1 MKLILEGLTRLFE
14 EIKVKESI
22 KDLKPEYQKVAE
34 WAKIEYVFSLVI
46 ADFRIAAVIYHLF
59 VAEDNSTEL
68 FSQLQKIHSLMPYSI
83 LKNIL
88 RFSNPMA
95 MLRGVLDL
103 FLAQPFGQRSLL
115 QRILSI
121 TLNDDIKK
129 LQKNLDGLREKIGD
143 EALCEKLKNYV
154 YADASIQDPIRQ
166 EAADGETDLITLI
179 MRNEDISPPLD
190 GKQIVRMHTA
200 FLAWNSALNEV

>member
-1 MKLILEGLTRLFE
+1 MG
-14 EIKVKESI
+14 
-22 KDLKPEYQKVAE
+22 KDRVCSHFA
-34 WAKIEYVFSLVI
+34 FSHI
-46 ADFRIAAVIYHLF
+46 RIAAVIYHLF
-59 VAEDNSTEL
+59 VAEDNSAEL
-68 FSQLQKIHSLMPYSI
+68 FAQAQRIHGLMPYSI

-129 LQKNLDGLREKIGD
+129 LQKNLDTLKEKIAD
-143 EALCEKLKNYV
+143 DALCEKLKNYIF
-154 YADASIQDPIRQ
+154 ADVAIQDPIRQ
-166 EAADGETDLITLI
+166 EAAGGETDLITAI
-179 MRNEDISPPLD
+179 MRSEDLLPTLD
-190 GKQIVRMHTA
+190 GKQIIRIHSA
-200 FLAWNSALNEV
+200 FVAWNSAVDEVP